1 MGMLSMTGFGRG
13 EACGDGAKVV
23 VELSA
28 VNRKQFDC
36 HLTLPRDLVVL
47 ESKLHALVHARVR
60 RGQVKG
66 TLQVASA
73 ERRAVT
79 LATLDRV
86 RARARVE
93 AVRELARE
101 LKLPDDLSA
110 RDLLR
115 LPDLFID
122 TAHPSD
128 PLRLWPCVARAAE
141 AALDGLETMRRRE
154 GAALARGMQRGL
166 AGLRRLATAVERRAL
181 RVPAAYRQTL
191 RRRLAEF
198 GGTANC
204 EVLAREVALF
214 ADKTDI
220 REELARIASHCDQAA
235 KLMAG
240 DEPCGRPLD
249 FLCQELFREIGTIGA
264 KANDAAI
271 ARLVIQFKSDLE
283 AIREQ
288 VQNIE

>member
-13 EACGDGAKVV
+13 EARSDGFKVV

-36 HLTLPRDLVVL
+36 HFTLPRELAVL

-66 TLQVASA
+66 ALQVASA
-73 ERRAVT
+73 DRRVAT
-79 LATLDRV
+79 LAPLDRV
-86 RARARVE
+86 RVRARVA

-101 LKLPDDLSA
+101 LHLPDDLAAS
-110 RDLLR
+110 DLLR
-115 LPDLFID
+115 LPDLFVD
-122 TAHPSD
+122 ATHPLD
-128 PLRLWPCVARAAE
+128 PLRLWPCVAQAAE
-141 AALDGLETMRRRE
+141 AALDNLGRMRRRE
-154 GAALARGMQRGL
+154 GAALARDFRRGL
-166 AGLRRLATAVERRAL
+166 AGLRRLAATVERRAP
-181 RVPAAYRQTL
+181 RVPQAYRQAL
-191 RRRLAEF
+191 RRRAAEF
-198 GGTANC
+198 GGAITHEN
-204 EVLAREVALF
+204 LAREVACF
-214 ADKTDI
+214 ADKADI

-235 KLMAG
+235 KLMDS

-264 KANDAAI
+264 KANDAVI
-271 ARLVIQFKSDLE
+271 ARLVIRFKSDLE